1 MNPLYILY
9 PLAAILI
16 FLLALGTGIFI
27 TRRFGL
33 NWRLYWIG
41 ALTFVGS
48 QVLHIPFNSYVLN
61 PLVID
66 VVLPAVPAGLVR
78 TMLVAALFGLSAGLF
93 EETARYL
100 VFARWIKEDRT
111 WRRALLFGA
120 GHGGIEAIIV
130 GFMIFMTYLQ
140 LVSLAGKDLTLLM
153 PNLSP
158 EQVSLAQTQV
168 NQYWSTPWL
177 MSLMGFVERVF
188 TLPLHIAN
196 AVLVLQVFRRGQL
209 RWLWLAVGWH
219 TFVNFAALV
228 MMEVLKAN
236 SWAAYATEGMLGG
249 LALISLWIIFSL
261 RSPEP
266 EPAPEAEIAPAAPPL
281 QITPIIETE
290 ENLDQT
296 KYG

>member
-1 MNPLYILY
+1 MNPLYILI
-9 PLAAILI
+9 PFAAILT
-16 FLLALGTGIFI
+16 LALALGTGIFI

-61 PLVID
+61 PMVINSILP
-66 VVLPAVPAGLVR
+66 VIPESLGRTVLIVF
-78 TMLVAALFGLSAGLF
+78 LFGLSAGLF

-100 VFARWIKEDRT
+100 VFARWIKDDRT

-120 GHGGIEAIIV
+120 GHGGIEAIILAFLV
-130 GFMIFMTYLQ
+130 LMTYLQ
-140 LVSLAGKDLTLLM
+140 LMNLQGKDLSLLM
-153 PNLSP
+153 PTLTP
-158 EQVSLAQTQV
+158 EQLTLAQTQV
-168 NQYWSTPWL
+168 SQYWSMPWL
-177 MSLMGFVERVF
+177 MSMMGFVERVF

-196 AVLVLQVFRRGQL
+196 AVLVLQVFRRNQV

-219 TFVNFAALV
+219 TFVNFAGL
-228 MMEVLKAN
+228 MMTELLKAY
-236 SWAAYATEGMLGG
+236 SWAAYATEGMLGL
-249 LALISLWIIFSL
+249 LALVSLWIILRL

-266 EPAPEAEIAPAAPPL
+266 APEPAVPLPPVSLQIAP
-281 QITPIIETE
+281 IVETE